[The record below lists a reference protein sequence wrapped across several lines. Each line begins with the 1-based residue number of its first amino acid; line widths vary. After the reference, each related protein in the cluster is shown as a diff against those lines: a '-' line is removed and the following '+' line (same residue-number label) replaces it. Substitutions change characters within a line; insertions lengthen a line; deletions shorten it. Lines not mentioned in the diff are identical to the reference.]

1 MALHLNGREAITR
14 LTLFLV
20 FVGFVGFVLS
30 FSCTSDVPEVE
41 PTSTSEP
48 TSSPL
53 MEGIEIV
60 DSPPPTAEGET
71 FVEPLNP
78 TGPRRGGVLAVPTT
92 FCPIPDPAIDSES
105 ALLSLSFVP
114 IVPEIHAG
122 LTKIVDIPAKPFEL
136 ELAES
141 YSVSVDGLEYEF
153 ILRKELKFSD
163 RSPLTSSDFKWSW
176 ERSLKKSEVGTRA
189 RDVFGLIEGADAV
202 IDGESE
208 ELTGV
213 TAIDDRTLVVKL
225 TRPRADFPVL
235 LADPVASVLKKDNV
249 LSWGITYTNSGSSEL
264 SIPFNESNMPVGA
277 GPFRLVVHGEHSQ
290 NGRCAI
296 ERNPHYWGE
305 PAFLDGVWYRTD
317 AVQTETTEDGWMTAS
332 PDPMAFIDEVTDF
345 EEIPWVISVENADD
359 GGETE
364 SVIEVDDVVE
374 VDGAVD
380 AVAHFPPRFVFVIL
394 NPMAP
399 PFDDIHFRRAA
410 AAYSRLTTRT
420 QIVDADARLIT
431 EELTTLQPRAEFIR
445 YDEELA
451 QAELVNAKYGG
462 REEEHQV
469 TVLQS
474 SNLIM
479 TDVEDPSFVELARDL
494 NLELTEDLFGSE
506 TLDEFDGRRNNQFH
520 MRIIVVSPSYPDP
533 ITVLRTLTSPF
544 GKINRAPEFAQL
556 EEMLTTASTEL
567 DTVKRHELF
576 LGVEQY
582 IAEHALVIPI
592 ATIPET
598 VFYRHHPW
606 VHDLNPPKYPGSIFH
621 RVWLDHTAPVR
632 EFPQP

>member
-1 MALHLNGREAITR
+1 MLHLISREAITR
-14 LTLFLV
+14 LTLL
-20 FVGFVGFVLS
+20 FVVVSFVVSVLS
-30 FSCTSDVPEVE
+30 FACTSDASQVE

-48 TSSPL
+48 TTSPL

-60 DSPPPTAEGET
+60 ESPPPTAEGET

-92 FCPIPDPAIDSES
+92 HCPIPDPAIDSES
-105 ALLSLSFVP
+105 ALISLNFAP
-114 IVPEIHAG
+114 MVPEIHAG
-122 LTKIVDIPAKPFEL
+122 LAKIVDIPVKPFEL

-141 YSVSVDGLEYEF
+141 YSVSLDGLEYEF
-153 ILRKELKFSD
+153 ILRKDLKFSD
-163 RSPLTSSDFKWSW
+163 GSPLTSSDFKWSW
-176 ERSLKKSEVGTRA
+176 ERSLKKSEVGTKA
-189 RDVFGLIEGADAV
+189 RDIFGLIEGADEV
-202 IDGESE
+202 IADESE

-213 TAIDDRTLVVKL
+213 IAVDDRTLIVKL
-225 TRPRADFPVL
+225 TKPRADFPAL

-249 LSWGITYTNSGSSEL
+249 LSWGITYTNSGGSEL
-264 SIPFNESNMPVGA
+264 TLPFNEHNMPVGA
-277 GPFRLVVHGEHSQ
+277 GPFRLVVHWEHSQ

-317 AVQTETTEDGWMTAS
+317 AVQTETTEDGWMMMS
-332 PDPMAFIDEVTDF
+332 PDPMAFVGEVTDF
-345 EEIPWVISVENADD
+345 EEKPWTISAEDTDD
-359 GGETE
+359 EDETE
-364 SVIEVDDVVE
+364 PVIEAGDVIEVD
-374 VDGAVD
+374 GAID
-380 AVAHFPPRFVFVIL
+380 AVAHFPPRFVFLVL

-410 AAYSRLTTRT
+410 AAYSRLTPHFE
-420 QIVDADARLIT
+420 IVDADARLIT

-451 QAELVNAKYGG
+451 QAELVNSKYGG
-462 REEEHQV
+462 RKEVHQV

-474 SNLIM
+474 RNLIV
-479 TDVEDPSFVELARDL
+479 TDMEAPSFVEWAQDL
-494 NLELTEDLFGSE
+494 NLELTEDLFGTE
-506 TLDEFDGRRNNQFH
+506 TLDEFDGRRNNKFH

-556 EEMLTTASTEL
+556 EGMLTTASTEL

-576 LGVEQY
+576 LDVEQY
-582 IAEHALVIPI
+582 VADQALVIPI
-592 ATIPET
+592 AILTET
-598 VFYRHHPW
+598 TYYRHHPW

-621 RVWLDHTAPVR
+621 RVWLDHTAPER
-632 EFPQP
+632 ELPQQ

>member
-1 MALHLNGREAITR
+1 MTSHFISRETITR
-14 LTLFLV
+14 LSLLLV
-20 FVGFVGFVLS
+20 VVFVLS
-30 FSCTSDVPEVE
+30 FACTTDAPQVE

-53 MEGIEIV
+53 LEGVEIV
-60 DSPPPTAEGET
+60 DSLPPTAEGET
-71 FVEPLNP
+71 IVEPLNP
-78 TGPRRGGVLAVPTT
+78 MERRRGGVLAVPTT
-92 FCPIPDPAIDSES
+92 HCPVPDPAIDSES
-105 ALLSLSFVP
+105 ALLSLNFAP
-114 IVPEIHAG
+114 MVPEIHAG
-122 LTKIVDIPAKPFEL
+122 LTKTVDIPVKPFEL

-141 YSVSVDGLEYEF
+141 YSVSLDGLEYEF
-153 ILRKELKFSD
+153 ILRKDLKFSD
-163 RSPLTSSDFKWSW
+163 SSPLTSSDFKWSW
-176 ERSLKKSEVGTRA
+176 ERSLKKSEVGTKA
-189 RDVFGLIEGADAV
+189 RDVFGLIEGAEEV
-202 IDGESE
+202 ISGETE

-213 TAIDDRTLVVKL
+213 IAVDDRTLTVRL
-225 TRPRADFPVL
+225 TNPRADFPAL

-249 LSWGITYTNSGSSEL
+249 LSWGIAYTNSGGSEL
-264 SIPFNESNMPVGA
+264 SIPFNEHNMPVGA
-277 GPFRLVVHGEHSQ
+277 GPFRLVVHWEHSQ

-296 ERNPHYWGE
+296 ERNPYYWGE

-317 AVQTETTEDGWMTAS
+317 AVQTETTEDGWMTIS

-345 EEIPWVISVENADD
+345 EELPRVISVEDADD
-359 GGETE
+359 EEETE
-364 SVIEVDDVVE
+364 AVIEVDDVIE

-410 AAYSRLTTRT
+410 SAYSRLTTRT

-431 EELTTLQPRAEFIR
+431 EELTTLQPRAEFLR

-451 QAELVNAKYGG
+451 QAELANSKYGDS
-462 REEEHQV
+462 EEEHQV

-474 SNLIM
+474 RNLIV
-479 TDVEDPSFVELARDL
+479 TDMEVPSFVEWAQDL
-494 NLELTEDLFGSE
+494 NLELTEDLFGTE

-544 GKINRAPEFAQL
+544 GNINRAPEFARL

-576 LGVEQY
+576 LDIEQY
-582 IAEHALVIPI
+582 VAEQALVIPI
-592 ATIPET
+592 EIFPATSN
-598 VFYRHHPW
+598 YRHHSW

-621 RVWLDHTAPVR
+621 RVWLDDTAPKR
-632 EFPQP
+632 ELPTQ